1 MLQNKHW
8 PLIGL
13 LLFLLLSA
21 AANVYFAGSS
31 NVWGTDNA
39 DYILYNLRLPKT
51 VTCVLVGMGL
61 STCGLLLQ
69 TFFKNPLAGPSVLGI
84 NSGAALGTA
93 IVILFSEHIYLGY
106 LWENIGF
113 NYGVLVVSALAGAL
127 LVMAVIYTLS
137 LTVKNQAILVIA
149 GLMVGNIALAIVGV
163 LQYYSQPEDLK
174 NYVLWT
180 FGSVSGLGMDQV
192 GIMALIIIPVF
203 LACVALSK
211 QLDFMLLDSRTA
223 SAMGFKP
230 KKMSRR
236 VLLLSS
242 ILAAIC
248 TAFCGPIGF
257 VGIAVPYLSRILFSK
272 ALHFKLLIANAL
284 LGGSLILWA
293 DVLCHGIAGFR
304 LPLNVVMALFGS
316 PVVLLILFRYRKTKS
331 LG

>member
-1 MLQNKHW
+1 MVF
-8 PLIGL
+8 GL
-13 LLFLLLSA
+13 LAFVVLSV
-21 AANVYFAGSS
+21 AANIYFAGSS

-39 DYILYNLRLPKT
+39 EYILFNLRLPKT
-51 VTCVLVGMGL
+51 LTCILCGMGL

-93 IVILFSEHIYLGY
+93 MVILFSEHIYLGY
-106 LWENIGF
+106 LWENVGF
-113 NYGVLVVSALAGAL
+113 NYGVLIISSLTGAL

-137 LTVKNQAILVIA
+137 LAVKNQAILVIA

-163 LQYYSQPEDLK
+163 LQYYSQPDDLK
-174 NYVLWT
+174 NYILWT
-180 FGSVSGLGMDQV
+180 FGSVAGLSMNQV
-192 GIMALIIIPVF
+192 GIMAIIIVPTF
-203 LACVALSK
+203 LACIALSK
-211 QLDFMLLDSRTA
+211 QLDFMLLDNRTA
-223 SAMGFKP
+223 SALGFKS
-230 KKMSRR
+230 KTMSRR

-257 VGIAVPYLSRILFSK
+257 VGIAVPYLSRILFAK
-272 ALHFKLLIANAL
+272 ELHLKLLIVNAL
-284 LGGSLILWA
+284 LGASLILWA

-316 PVVLLILFRYRKTKS
+316 PIVLLILFRYRRTKS